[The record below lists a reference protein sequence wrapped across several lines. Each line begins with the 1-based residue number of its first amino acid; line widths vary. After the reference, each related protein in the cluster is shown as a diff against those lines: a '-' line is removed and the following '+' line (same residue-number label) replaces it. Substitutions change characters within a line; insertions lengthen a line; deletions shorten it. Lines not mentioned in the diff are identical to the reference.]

1 MPQHAL
7 ESPIANM
14 CVLSRETLS
23 NEGFDEAWL
32 VVYKSIVYLIIGDD
46 VCSRMRAYHHTNKTC
61 IMTNDE
67 ISSLSDVIY
76 IPLRYLLDELKPI
89 VKFWLGIIDEINPS
103 CDISNRIPESI
114 PKIANI
120 LRDWHLKG
128 YIRVNFSNITLTNQ
142 FFEIFFS

>member
-7 ESPIANM
+7 VSPIANK
-14 CVLSRETLS
+14 CVLSQETLS
-23 NEGFDEAWL
+23 NEGFDKAWL
-32 VVYKSIVYLIIGDD
+32 VVSKSVVYLIIGDD
-46 VCSRMRAYHHTNKTC
+46 VCSRTRAYHHTNKTC

-89 VKFWLGIIDEINPS
+89 VKFWLGIIDKINPS

-128 YIRVNFSNITLTNQ
+128 YIRVNF
-142 FFEIFFS
+142 FEV